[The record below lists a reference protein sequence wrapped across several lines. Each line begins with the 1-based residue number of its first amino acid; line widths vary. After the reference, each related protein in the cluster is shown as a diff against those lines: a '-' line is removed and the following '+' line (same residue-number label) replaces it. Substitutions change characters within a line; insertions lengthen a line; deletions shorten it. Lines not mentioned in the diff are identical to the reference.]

1 MTLITETDRRRSSDL
16 SRAQALTGWLFVIPT
31 SILYLSFV
39 LVPVV
44 LTVIL
49 SFAYYDP
56 MMGSHWVGL
65 DNYTRF
71 FTNRRSLQIFWNTLR
86 FTFFAVTF
94 NVSIGLILAIALNR
108 AMPGWLLYFFRL
120 AFFLPVI
127 IAAAFVSIVWSYF
140 FGDDL
145 GVINYFLRLFGL
157 SNVRWLTDS
166 SMAMTSIVIMDVWK
180 NTGFFMII
188 FIAAL
193 QGLPKAITEAALM
206 DGTPPWRQFFRIT
219 LPYISPVVFFC
230 IVYASIGAL
239 QVYESI
245 VILTK
250 GGPGDATR
258 SLSILIVE
266 EGFGSFQIG
275 YAAAISVV
283 MTVIILIITGIQQM
297 LSRRWVQ
304 Q

>member
-1 MTLITETDRRRSSDL
+1 MATMNAQRQVSDL
-16 SRAQALTGWLFVIPT
+16 ARAQARAGYLFVLPT
-31 SILYLSFV
+31 SVLYFTFV
-39 LVPVV
+39 LAPVV
-44 LTVIL
+44 LTFIL

-56 MMGSHWVGL
+56 MLGSRWVGF
-65 DNYTRF
+65 DNFTRF
-71 FTNRRSLQIFWNTLR
+71 FTNPRSLQIFWNTLR
-86 FTFFAVTF
+86 FAFFAVTF

-108 AMPGWLLYFFRL
+108 TMPRWLLYFFRL

-127 IAAAFVSIVWSYF
+127 IAVAFVSIVWSYF
-140 FGDDL
+140 FAGDL
-145 GVINYFLRLFGL
+145 GIINYFLRLAGITPV
-157 SNVRWLTDS
+157 NWLTDS
-166 SMAMTSIVIMDVWK
+166 DNAMMSIIIMDVWK
-180 NTGFFMII
+180 NTGFFMVI

-193 QGLPKAITEAALM
+193 QGVPRSIIEAALM
-206 DGTPPWRQFFRIT
+206 DGTPAWRTFFRIV
-219 LPYISPVVFFC
+219 LPYISPVVFFA

-245 VILTK
+245 VILTQ
-250 GGPGDATR
+250 GGPGDSTR

-283 MTVIILIITGIQQM
+283 MTVIILIITAIQQL
-297 LSRRWVQ
+297 LSRKWVQ

>member
-1 MTLITETDRRRSSDL
+1 M
-16 SRAQALTGWLFVIPT
+16 PT
-31 SILYLSFV
+31 TVLYVTFV
-39 LVPVV
+39 LAPVI
-44 LTVIL
+44 LTIVL

-56 MMGSHWVGL
+56 MMGSRWIGF

-71 FTNRRSLQIFWNTLR
+71 FTNPRSLQILWNTLR
-86 FTFFAVTF
+86 FTLFAVTF
-94 NVSIGLILAIALNR
+94 NVSIGLILALALNR

-145 GVINYFLRLFGL
+145 GVINFFLRLVGL

-166 SMAMTSIVIMDVWK
+166 STAMTSIIIMDVWK

-193 QGLPKAITEAALM
+193 QGLPKSITEAALM

-219 LPYISPVVFFC
+219 LPWISPVVFFA

-245 VILTK
+245 VILTD
-250 GGPGDATR
+250 GGPGDVTR

-283 MTVIILIITGIQQM
+283 MTAIILVITAVQQL
-297 LSRRWVQ
+297 LSRRWVER
-304 Q
+304 